1 MKLLK
6 YLFGQ
11 SNAIDRKNTFCN
23 NVNFS
28 FKVNIFG
35 SFQTK
40 DKNYTLLLSWDKIV
54 HFLA

>member
-1 MKLLK
+1 MQLI
-6 YLFGQ
+6 GE
-11 SNAIDRKNTFCN
+11 NTFCN